1 MSCSSA
7 ARWWTPRLAASTPAG
22 GDYPLHLHMVQ
33 YPHHTHRW
41 HGEVVIHSYRPRDDA
56 EVCVGVQC
64 PVLRVSRRQV
74 RAWLATVRS
83 LAHIRHEN
91 VLLYMGAAVDP
102 PRFAIVTCPVKVTHL
117 AGDITLVIILPG
129 TIPGVCSQ
137 PRPRTQLQHQGDVSP
152 IISSYHQNNIL
163 SGVHPDPDGPRPLLP
178 ARQGDRAREAVSSQH
193 LPGDQGAA
201 LQAPAS
207 HSSCLTLCAGEGVS
221 AGLRPRPPQHAVHRP
236 RAGGGG
242 GGGGHQGRGLNSAQC
257 EYCGPMFEMR
267 GG

>member
-1 MSCSSA
+1 MWCTGLTRLSWCSSPSATSGSCTASCSLA

-22 GDYPLHLHMVQ
+22 GEYPLHLHMAQ
-33 YPHHTHRW
+33 YPHRIHRW

-56 EVCVGVQC
+56 EVCV
-64 PVLRVSRRQV
+64 VSSVACEDSLWLQV

-129 TIPGVCSQ
+129 TITGVCSQ
-137 PRPRTQLQHQGDVSP
+137 PRPRTQLQHQGGA
-152 IISSYHQNNIL
+152 SYHHMFHQNNIL

-193 LPGDQGAA
+193 LPGDQGCA
-201 LQAPAS
+201 LQVLAS
-207 HSSCLTLCAGEGVS
+207 YSSCLTLTLC
-221 AGLRPRPPQHAVHRP
+221 R
-236 RAGGGG
+236 
-242 GGGGHQGRGLNSAQC
+242 
-257 EYCGPMFEMR
+257 
-267 GG
+267 

>member
-1 MSCSSA
+1 MWHVTSV
-7 ARWWTPRLAASTPAG
+7 PAM
-22 GDYPLHLHMVQ
+22 L
-33 YPHHTHRW
+33 
-41 HGEVVIHSYRPRDDA
+41 
-56 EVCVGVQC
+56 
-64 PVLRVSRRQV
+64 QV

-117 AGDITLVIILPG
+117 AGDITLVIISPG

-137 PRPRTQLQHQGDVSP
+137 PRPRTQPQHQGGA
-152 IISSYHQNNIL
+152 SYHHTTLHQNNIL

-201 LQAPAS
+201 LQVPAS

-257 EYCGPMFEMR
+257 EYCRPMFEMR